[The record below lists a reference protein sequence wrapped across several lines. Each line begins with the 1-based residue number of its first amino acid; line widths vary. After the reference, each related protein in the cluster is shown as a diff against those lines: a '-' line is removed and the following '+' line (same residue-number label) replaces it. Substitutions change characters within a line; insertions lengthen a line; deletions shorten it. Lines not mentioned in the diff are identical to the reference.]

1 MLNNLIKMLSKNKIS
16 CEMLA
21 TETNTDCIIFVTS
34 QEMFYSGISK
44 VLALCFESKTT
55 VVK

>member
-1 MLNNLIKMLSKNKIS
+1 MLNNLIKMLSKYKIS